1 MIGAGAGPGA
11 AIKPATVR
19 SWRSSLLSG
28 GTPEPQAVRA
38 YCLLR
43 AILNTAVREDEIIRQ
58 NPCRIKGYDQYH
70 TSEQPTATIAQ
81 VYALADAL
89 PARFS
94 ALVIVAALSGLR
106 WG

>member
-1 MIGAGAGPGA
+1 VIGAGAGPGA